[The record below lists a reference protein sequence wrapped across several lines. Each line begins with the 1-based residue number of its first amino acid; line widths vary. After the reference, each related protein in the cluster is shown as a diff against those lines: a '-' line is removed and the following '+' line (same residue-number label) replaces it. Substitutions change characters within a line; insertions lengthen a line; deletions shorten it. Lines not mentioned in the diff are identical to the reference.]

1 MVWYKSKEK
10 KRKKEGRKLTSDLL
24 VSKVVFRDRVGL
36 ECHQEGLDVF
46 LDLLE
51 GHTCLRKTMGGK
63 KKIRKMF
70 YDHASFTSS
79 KNECPISP

>member
-1 MVWYKSKEK
+1 MKKKKKKKKKK
-10 KRKKEGRKLTSDLL
+10 KRLVLTSDLL

-51 GHTCLRKTMGGK
+51 GHACLRKTMGGK
-63 KKIRKMF
+63 KEKK
-70 YDHASFTSS
+70 
-79 KNECPISP
+79 KNVQ